1 MPSIL
6 FIHTNFPAQFGL
18 LGHRLAQAG
27 WDVTFATRREDAA
40 SRSLRV
46 VKFKDG
52 REVTKGLHL
61 YLANTEKAVITGQE
75 AARVLLAEREKG
87 YRPDIVMA
95 HSGWGAG
102 LFVKDIWPEAV
113 YIPYLEWWYRYPPI
127 DTAYDG
133 DFTPS
138 VDTQLRQRIRN
149 TPLLLDIA
157 AGDFCLCPTR
167 FQAEQFPEKFAP
179 LIRVM
184 HDGVDTALHAPA
196 AERPGEVAG
205 LDLAAM
211 PEIVTYATRGM
222 EPQRGFP
229 QFMRALANLQTQ
241 RPGLHAIIVGDDRV
255 AYGRQL
261 PEGETWKSRMLAECD
276 LDMSR
281 THFTGLLPRG
291 DYIRVLQASQAHVY
305 LTVPFVLSW
314 SMLEAMSV
322 GCPLVAA
329 DVAPVTEVVTHDREG
344 VLIDFRKPGRIEAA
358 VTALL
363 DAPETA
369 ARLGANARALI
380 LERYELE
387 TTVAAKIALPAAALG
402 PRAAPGI

>member
-1 MPSIL
+1 
-6 FIHTNFPAQFGL
+6 
-18 LGHRLAQAG
+18 
-27 WDVTFATRREDAA
+27 
-40 SRSLRV
+40 
-46 VKFKDG
+46 
-52 REVTKGLHL
+52 
-61 YLANTEKAVITGQE
+61 
-75 AARVLLAEREKG
+75 
-87 YRPDIVMA
+87 
-95 HSGWGAG
+95 
-102 LFVKDIWPEAV
+102 
-113 YIPYLEWWYRYPPI
+113 
-127 DTAYDG
+127 
-133 DFTPS
+133 
-138 VDTQLRQRIRN
+138 
-149 TPLLLDIA
+149 
-157 AGDFCLCPTR
+157 
-167 FQAEQFPEKFAP
+167 
-179 LIRVM
+179 
-184 HDGVDTALHAPA
+184 
-196 AERPGEVAG
+196 VAG
-205 LDLAAM
+205 LNLAEM

-387 TTVAAKIALPAAALG
+387 TTVAAKIAMLEAALG
-402 PRAAPGI
+402 PRAAPGM